1 MGKTHESLMTVN
13 SKTGGSWSSECS
25 CISGG
30 AFSWVTGLMNLIFLR
45 VRVQVV
51 TYVTHQFPLED
62 FLVFAL
68 TSNFKINKIHIPSE
82 TVSRSSH

>member
-1 MGKTHESLMTVN
+1 MGKTRKSLMTVN
-13 SKTGGSWSSECS
+13 SKTCGSWASECG
-25 CISGG
+25 CISSG
-30 AFSWVTGLMNLIFLR
+30 ASSWVAGLMNLIFLR

-68 TSNFKINKIHIPSE
+68 TSNFKI
-82 TVSRSSH
+82 

>member
-1 MGKTHESLMTVN
+1 MTVN
-13 SKTGGSWSSECS
+13 SKTGGSWTSGCG

-30 AFSWVTGLMNLIFLR
+30 ASSWVTGLMNLIFLR

-51 TYVTHQFPLED
+51 THVTHQFPLED

-68 TSNFKINKIHIPSE
+68 TSNFKINKIHIPPE